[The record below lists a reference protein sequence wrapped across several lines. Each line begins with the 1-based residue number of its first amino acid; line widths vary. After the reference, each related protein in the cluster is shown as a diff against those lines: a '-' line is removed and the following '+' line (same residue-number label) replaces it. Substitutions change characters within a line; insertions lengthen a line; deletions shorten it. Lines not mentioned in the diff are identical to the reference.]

1 MYFISFQNNF
11 DAEGYFKEMIL
22 RNKIREK
29 LKNAREKRNNVIENE
44 DEAVKENTATLL
56 GKIQE
61 NGESSSGLS
70 LIQGDAKLENK
81 DSGKGTPSG
90 NTIQSYNDGSTRQ
103 SSPTKTLVCLIF
115 HTIIH
120 IW

>member
-1 MYFISFQNNF
+1 MYFIYFQNNF
-11 DAEGYFKEMIL
+11 DAEGYFKELIL

-29 LKNAREKRNNVIENE
+29 LKNAREKRNNMIETE

-56 GKIQE
+56 SKIHE

-70 LIQGDAKLENK
+70 ESK

-90 NTIQSYNDGSTRQ
+90 DTIQSYNDGSTIQ
-103 SSPTKTLVCLIF
+103 SSPTKTMVCLIF
-115 HTIIH
+115 HTIIN

>member
-1 MYFISFQNNF
+1 MYFIYFQNNF
-11 DAEGYFKEMIL
+11 DAEGYFKELIL

-29 LKNAREKRNNVIENE
+29 LKNTREKRNNMIETE

-56 GKIQE
+56 SKIHE

-70 LIQGDAKLENK
+70 LIQGDAKLESK
-81 DSGKGTPSG
+81 DSGKGTPSVD
-90 NTIQSYNDGSTRQ
+90 TIQSYNDGSTIQ
-103 SSPTKTLVCLIF
+103 SSPTKTMVCLIF
-115 HTIIH
+115 HTIIN